1 MTDTELAEHAFRI
14 GVAKL
19 GIPTGTAEPQPI
31 DLAEA
36 RRAFET
42 AVRAD
47 ETMCDAWMGL
57 AAVTV
62 LEHQGTPEV
71 VDRNIIVA
79 CYRTRKRL
87 GENQRRVGL
96 TPDSGLSGLYKAG
109 PVNLALRTFDDICL
123 SRAAL
128 LASDA
133 LYDDAIELINQV
145 KNSQQNQKSATTQI
159 ADYVLATIYMDTE
172 RWQDLLAALNAY
184 DWGAAGGYADS
195 VNFMAGTACAHLGML
210 IEAARRLDEV
220 KPDHQPD
227 IYNRA
232 LLKRAFVARELGDE
246 DHARKVFEA
255 LRAHRSDPDLVAA
268 AARALTDPSLR
279 LPIVTEEQINARTN
293 QWDPTT
299 TPRSGAGIN
308 DDRRNALLK
317 EAQEELEQLIGLD
330 SVKDS
335 IEDVQANAAVVSKL
349 REKALPTGELTEHIL
364 LSGPP
369 GTGKT
374 VVARVLAKIYAGYG
388 AVPTET
394 FIEATE
400 EDLVSKYVAETREKT
415 KKVIDQAQ
423 GGVLFID
430 EIYTL
435 VKENREHN
443 HGKEAIEGLLHRLEN
458 DRETFVCIVAGY
470 EADINKFLRTNSG
483 LRGRFTQRIRFR
495 SYTPE
500 ELVGIADVIAA
511 PAGAPLTDE
520 ARETL
525 REVFT
530 EICAETDEASQRPR
544 IDALGNGRFVRQVI
558 KHCATAR
565 NRRLVRTGVDL
576 DRIDEYTELTSADV
590 HRGIG
595 KAIEAATEEAEEKA
609 RDYGA
614 EQRPD
619 SDESVDDN

>member
-1 MTDTELAEHAFRI
+1 MNDTELAEHAFRV

-19 GIPTGTAEPQPI
+19 GIPTGTAEPQHI
-31 DLAEA
+31 DLIEA

-42 AVRAD
+42 ATRAD
-47 ETMCDAWMGL
+47 ELMCDAWMGL
-57 AAVTV
+57 AAVNV
-62 LEHQGTPEV
+62 LEHQGTPKV
-71 VDRNIIVA
+71 VDRDIIAA

-96 TPDSGLSGLYKAG
+96 TPETALCGLYTAG
-109 PVNLALRTFDDICL
+109 PINLVLRTYDDLCL
-123 SRAAL
+123 ARAAL

-133 LYDDAIELINQV
+133 LYDDAAELIDHVKKNQQHN
-145 KNSQQNQKSATTQI
+145 KTAATQI
-159 ADYVLATIYMDTE
+159 ADYVLATIHMDTE
-172 RWQDLLAALNAY
+172 RWQDLLTALNSY
-184 DWGAAGGYADS
+184 DWETSGGYVDS
-195 VNFMAGTACAHLGML
+195 VNYMAGTACAHLGML

-220 KPDHQPD
+220 RSDHPD
-227 IYNRA
+227 IYNKA
-232 LLKRAFVARELGDE
+232 LLKRAYVAREMGDE
-246 DHARKVFEA
+246 DYARKLFEA
-255 LRAHRSDPDLVAA
+255 LRAHRSDPDLAVE
-268 AARALTDPSLR
+268 AARALADSSVR
-279 LPIVTEEQINARTN
+279 LPIVTEEQISARTDP
-293 QWDPTT
+293 WDPTT
-299 TPRSGAGIN
+299 APTSGVAIN
-308 DDRRNALLK
+308 DDRRGVLLK
-317 EAQEELEQLIGLD
+317 EAADELAQLIGLD

-349 REKALPTGELTEHIL
+349 REKGLPTGELTEHIL

-374 VVARVLAKIYAGYG
+374 VVARVLAKIYAGHG
-388 AVPTET
+388 AVPTEK

-415 KKVIDQAQ
+415 AKVIDKAQ

-458 DRETFVCIVAGY
+458 DRESFVCIVAGY
-470 EADINKFLRTNSG
+470 ETDINKFLRTNSG

-495 SYTPE
+495 SYTPD
-500 ELVGIADVIAA
+500 ELVEIADVIAK
-511 PAGAPLTDE
+511 PAGAPLTNE

-525 REVFT
+525 RKAFAD
-530 EICAETDEASQRPR
+530 ICTETDEASNRPR

-576 DRIDEYTELTSADV
+576 DRIDEYTELLSEDV
-590 HRGIG
+590 HRGVT
-595 KAIEAATEEAEEKA
+595 KAIETATEEAEEKA
-609 RDYGA
+609 RDDDTAG
-614 EQRPD
+614 RFGD
-619 SDESVDDN
+619 DET